1 MIIKINILKF
11 EKSPFNLPM
20 SNIVKTVQILYRK
33 APDLPIYYRIDLRKG
48 IIESLKDW
56 TTRNKSMDTYTYT
69 KEFADNICE
78 IYKPISASTYATVR
92 AGIKMISEVPR
103 SLHDVTHEPGQYTRA

>member
-1 MIIKINILKF
+1 M
-11 EKSPFNLPM
+11 
-20 SNIVKTVQILYRK
+20 KTVQILYRK

-48 IIESLKDW
+48 LIESLKDW
-56 TTRNKSMDTYTYT
+56 TARNKSIDVYNYSE
-69 KEFADNICE
+69 EFAENICE

-103 SLHDVTHEPGQYTRA
+103 SLRDCTEEPGQYIGA